1 MALKAG
7 SCAAERYE
15 SRQVR
20 EEAAVNSSFWV
31 PQEYLARAGW
41 FEQAAERDQEQV
53 HSLFLLLTPVTASI
67 ICLCES
73 YYSVFARIFIPSEAI
88 ATE

>member
-1 MALKAG
+1 
-7 SCAAERYE
+7 
-15 SRQVR
+15 
-20 EEAAVNSSFWV
+20 
-31 PQEYLARAGW
+31 
-41 FEQAAERDQEQV
+41 V

-73 YYSVFARIFIPSEAI
+73 YYSVLARIFIPSEAI